1 MKRILLITLILFSVI
16 VNKVQAQTRFL
27 DVVFDSAIT
36 NPNLK
41 YGAAVNYLGQTQDL
55 FLDFY
60 EGQTDTLKNR
70 PLLILAHG
78 GSFIQGNKAATD
90 ITKLSRELA
99 KRGYAVASIQY
110 RLGVNIAG
118 TGGLTQEFTHAVWRG
133 AQDGRAAVRFF
144 RKSFEEGNPYG
155 IDTSKI
161 YVGGIS
167 AGGVLGM
174 HMQCLDLPSELA
186 SVNVDTF
193 AIGGIEGNSGNP
205 GYSYRAKGVIS
216 LCGAISNVSWM
227 LNNKDIKL
235 ISMHGTNDQTVPYA
249 SDYFKFFNSP
259 IGFLQGGF
267 SMDSAAQKMGITS
280 AFCTFYGADHVPFS
294 TNALYMDTTVKY
306 VSKELYKQ
314 LTGLIPSGI
323 QNNNETVFD
332 VYPNPAHS
340 SLYISLPKV
349 DDYTYEIKSLEGKSI
364 KSGAFSN
371 SNEIG
376 VSDIKTG
383 IYILVVSGKIN
394 SFTKRII
401 IQ

>member
-1 MKRILLITLILFSVI
+1 
-16 VNKVQAQTRFL
+16 
-27 DVVFDSAIT
+27 
-36 NPNLK
+36 
-41 YGAAVNYLGQTQDL
+41 
-55 FLDFY
+55 
-60 EGQTDTLKNR
+60 
-70 PLLILAHG
+70 
-78 GSFIQGNKAATD
+78 
-90 ITKLSRELA
+90 
-99 KRGYAVASIQY
+99 
-110 RLGVNIAG
+110 
-118 TGGLTQEFTHAVWRG
+118 
-133 AQDGRAAVRFF
+133 
-144 RKSFEEGNPYG
+144 
-155 IDTSKI
+155 
-161 YVGGIS
+161 
-167 AGGVLGM
+167 
-174 HMQCLDLPSELA
+174 
-186 SVNVDTF
+186 
-193 AIGGIEGNSGNP
+193 
-205 GYSYRAKGVIS
+205 
-216 LCGAISNVSWM
+216 
-227 LNNKDIKL
+227 
-235 ISMHGTNDQTVPYA
+235 
-249 SDYFKFFNSP
+249 
-259 IGFLQGGF
+259 
-267 SMDSAAQKMGITS
+267 
-280 AFCTFYGADHVPFS
+280 VPFS

>member
-1 MKRILLITLILFSVI
+1 MQRLIFLSIVLFFALS
-16 VNKVQAQTRFL
+16 NKLNAQIRYL
-27 DVVFDSAIT
+27 DQVFDSAIVT
-36 NPNLK
+36 SNQP
-41 YGAAVNYLGQTQDL
+41 YGSAVNYLGQTQDL

-60 EGQTDTLKNR
+60 EAPSDTLSSR

-90 ITKLSRELA
+90 ISTLAKELV

-118 TGGLTQEFTHAVWRG
+118 TGGLTQEFTYAVWRG
-133 AQDGRAAVRFF
+133 AQDGRAAVRYF
-144 RKSFEEGNPYG
+144 RKSFENGNPYR

-174 HMQCLDLPSELA
+174 HMQCLDLPQELT
-186 SVNVDTF
+186 SVNIDTNV
-193 AIGGIEGNSGNP
+193 IGGIEGNSGNP

-227 LNNKDIKL
+227 LNNTNIKL

-267 SMDSAAQKMGITS
+267 SMDSAAHKMGITS
-280 AFCTFYGADHVPFS
+280 AFHTFYGADHVPFS
-294 TNALYMDTTVKY
+294 SSALYMDTTVKF

-314 LTGLIPSGI
+314 ITGKIPSGLNDI
-323 QNNNETVFD
+323 SNTNFT
-332 VYPNPAHS
+332 VYPNPAKS
-340 SLYISLPKV
+340 SLAVIA
-349 DDYTYEIKSLEGKSI
+349 EGMAQFKFEFYSI
-364 KSGAFSN
+364 DGKLNYSGFSKSG
-371 SNEIG
+371 EEVK
-376 VSDIKTG
+376 VSSLQPG
-383 IYILVVSGKIN
+383 IYLLRITDKNQSI
-394 SFTKRII
+394 SKRII
-401 IQ
+401 IE